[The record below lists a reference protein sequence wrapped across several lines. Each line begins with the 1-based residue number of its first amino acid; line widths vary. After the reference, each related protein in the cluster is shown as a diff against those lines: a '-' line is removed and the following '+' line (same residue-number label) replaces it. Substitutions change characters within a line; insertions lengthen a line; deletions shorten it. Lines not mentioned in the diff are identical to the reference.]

1 MRLST
6 SHTPVISVGVDI
18 GSKKI
23 SWSRFLDGELQTAGH
38 IEVPK
43 SNRAQEIGQLLQAIE
58 GPLVGAD
65 VVLIEE
71 PLVGRAVRSSLL
83 VAQTAGAALGQ
94 ADRYC
99 PDAHIDLV
107 STTAWKKAIVGNG
120 SADKERIATW
130 LETEHEEWFNRWCI
144 YERPKAGR
152 TVQQDRVDAICIGLY
167 AVEIGKRSSTF
178 AQGAVV

>member
-1 MRLST
+1 MR
-6 SHTPVISVGVDI
+6 VKSVGIDL

-23 SWSRFLDGELQTAGH
+23 SWSVFVGDDLVEVDHL
-38 IEVPK
+38 EVPK
-43 SNRAQEIGQLLQAIE
+43 TYRAKEIGKLLQAIE
-58 GPLVGAD
+58 RPLIGAN

-83 VAQTAGAALGQ
+83 LAQTAGGVL
-94 ADRYC
+94 ADAYRYC

-107 STTAWKKAIVGNG
+107 DNNTWKKAIVGKGG
-120 SADKERIATW
+120 SDKEAISQW
-130 LETEHEEWFNRWCI
+130 LETEHEDWFTEWCV
-144 YERPKAGR
+144 YDRPKAGR

-167 AVEIGKRSSTF
+167 AVEISARSGSF